1 MPGSFNIRVAVH
13 TGKHAAVNGI
23 FEMLRID
30 VQADRLAIDVV
41 GQRSIT
47 VAGQAFIRRRFWRLL
62 VSWLLPGELRDSYA
76 KIG

>member
-1 MPGSFNIRVAVH
+1 MPGGFNIRVAVD

-62 VSWLLPGELRDSYA
+62 AGWLLAWGLRDSYCR
-76 KIG
+76 K